1 LGFQDFQCFYHI
13 IFLKKHPLET
23 PVNVFCLPK
32 AQEHLIEREFL
43 KRDEKNRPAY
53 VYLPYWLHASQVSR
67 WRSTH
72 WTQLR
77 EHLDSTVQRWQKEEQ
92 KHCGRSICKHVICP
106 GENGLRICNYPKL
119 SILISINLRSI
130 LHTISLAEMN
140 RPRTTLASPS
150 KQN

>member
-1 LGFQDFQCFYHI
+1 MRRIGMPMSTCRNGFML
-13 IFLKKHPLET
+13 LKSVAVAGATGL
-23 PVNVFCLPK
+23 N
-32 AQEHLIEREFL
+32 
-43 KRDEKNRPAY
+43 
-53 VYLPYWLHASQVSR
+53 
-67 WRSTH
+67 

-92 KHCGRSICKHVICP
+92 KHCGRSICKHVKTCYLP
-106 GENGLRICNYPKL
+106 GRENGLRICNYPKL

-150 KQN
+150 KHN